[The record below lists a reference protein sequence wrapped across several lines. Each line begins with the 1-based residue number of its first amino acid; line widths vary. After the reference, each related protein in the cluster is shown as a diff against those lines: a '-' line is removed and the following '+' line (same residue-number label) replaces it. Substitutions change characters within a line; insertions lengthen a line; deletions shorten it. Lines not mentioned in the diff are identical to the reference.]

1 MTQMCDMFT
10 VSGIV
15 QGVGFRYF
23 TAREGKRIGLNGYA
37 RNLANGNVEVLVV
50 GSQQQLDE
58 MAKWLEHGPRTSSVE
73 SVIRESHPVVDI
85 KGFATQ

>member
-23 TAREGKRIGLNGYA
+23 TAREGIRIGLKGYA
-37 RNLANGNVEVLVV
+37 KNLANGDVEVLAV
-50 GSQQQLDE
+50 GTKQQLDE
-58 MAKWLEHGPRTSSVE
+58 IARWLEHGPRTATVE
-73 SVIRESHPVVDI
+73 SVDRQSHPVVDI
-85 KGFATQ
+85 EGFATQ

>member
-1 MTQMCDMFT
+1 MCDIFT

-23 TAREGKRIGLNGYA
+23 TAKEGTKIGLQGYA
-37 RNLANGNVEVLVV
+37 KNLANGDVEVLAV
-50 GSQQQLDE
+50 GTKQQLDE
-58 MAKWLEHGPRTSSVE
+58 IAKWLEHGPRTATVE
-73 SVIRESHPVVDI
+73 FVVRQSHPVVDI